1 MARKP
6 RQKHAGGITLDEV
19 AQQLGISAITVS
31 RALHK
36 PEQVSEN
43 LRATILAAV
52 DRLGYVPNRSARQLA
67 SARSRT
73 ILVLIPSLTNT
84 VFIDTLAG
92 IETALQGRDYQM
104 LIGNS
109 HYLPEEELR
118 LLRVYLEH
126 KPDGVLLTG
135 VAQPP
140 EFHAYLERF
149 GIPAVHMMDFAP
161 GRVSVGFSQQA
172 AGRALT
178 EHLLARGYKR
188 IAYMAA
194 QLDERVMKRG
204 EGYRVALQDAGLYDP
219 ALEFLDPAPSS
230 MRMGAD
236 MLDRIT
242 ATRPD
247 CDAVFCCND
256 DLAIGAI
263 ARCQQRGIGVPTR
276 LAIAGFNDLQ
286 PSAWT
291 TPTLTTIATP
301 RLEIGRVAAQL
312 LLQLIDGESPQPP
325 HRDLGFELRVRAST

>member
-6 RQKHAGGITLDEV
+6 RQRHTGSVTMDEV
-19 AQQLGISAITVS
+19 AQALGISAITVS

-36 PEQVSEN
+36 PDLVSES
-43 LRATILAAV
+43 LRATILETV

-67 SARSRT
+67 SARSQT

-92 IETALQGRDYQM
+92 IEDALQGTGYQM

-109 HYLPEEELR
+109 HYNPDEELR

-135 VAQPP
+135 ISQPP

-161 GRVSVGFSQQA
+161 QRVSVGFSQEA

-178 EHLLARGYKR
+178 EHLLARGYRR
-188 IAYMAA
+188 IAYLAA

-204 EGYRVALQDAGLYDP
+204 EGYRQALQTAGCYDP
-219 ALEFLDPAPSS
+219 GLEFLDPAPSTMS
-230 MRMGAD
+230 MGAD
-236 MLDRIT
+236 KLDQIL
-242 ATRPD
+242 AARPD
-247 CDAVFCCND
+247 CEAIFCCND
-256 DLAIGAI
+256 DLAIGAL
-263 ARCQQRGIGVPTR
+263 ARCQQRGIAVPQTV
-276 LAIAGFNDLQ
+276 AIAGFNDLQ

-291 TPTLTTIATP
+291 TPALTTIATP
-301 RLEIGRVAAQL
+301 RREIGRIAAGL
-312 LLQLIDGESPQPP
+312 LLQLIDGEQPEP
-325 HRDLGFELRVRAST
+325 LHRDLGFELRARASS